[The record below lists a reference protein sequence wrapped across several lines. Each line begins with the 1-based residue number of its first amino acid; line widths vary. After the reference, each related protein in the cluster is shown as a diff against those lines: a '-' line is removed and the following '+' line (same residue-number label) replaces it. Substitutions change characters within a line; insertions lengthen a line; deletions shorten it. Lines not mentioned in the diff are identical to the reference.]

1 MATTTFIG
9 FWYEKDSAVEAG
21 KKAFIV
27 NRVGD
32 FCFLIAL
39 FMIFF
44 HFGSLDF
51 GVVLPRRLG
60 MSFADN
66 LVTLDDNA
74 TDPRVRRRDEKPFG
88 RPVQGMRNT
97 LQIIENFHE
106 SLLKM

>member
-1 MATTTFIG
+1 MMTAWLKCHIYRCAAHIEATIG
-9 FWYEKDSAVEAG
+9 GIIE
-21 KKAFIV
+21 
-27 NRVGD
+27 R
-32 FCFLIAL
+32 L
-39 FMIFF
+39 
-44 HFGSLDF
+44 HFRMRLSG
-51 GVVLPRRLG
+51 GLG
-60 MSFADN
+60 MAFADN